1 MLIDTQNCN
10 VGYTSIQRLRNIARE
25 LIPRINTE
33 DFYIKWQLYVPPT
46 KLQGAQRMNKHI
58 INWLY
63 TVKCESGASG
73 LKYINIILKALIKTL
88 KRDLNELQEE
98 YVYALID
105 IFHAERNLYK

>member
-1 MLIDTQNCN
+1 MLIDTLDSA
-10 VGYTSIQRLRNIARE
+10 VGNTSIQRLRTVARE

-46 KLQGAQRMNKHI
+46 KLHGVQKMNKHI

-63 TVKCESGASG
+63 TVKCESGACG
-73 LKYINIILKALIKTL
+73 LRYINIILKALIKTL